1 MNKFMILCMS
11 ACVAVLT
18 FAFHM
23 PGSDLV
29 KKQLT
34 ENIQVSLPATF
45 LPMDE
50 NMLSERYL
58 SARKP
63 IAAFTNENQLVD
75 FTVNTSNT
83 RWGVDDLPILK
94 DFYKAS
100 LMELY
105 DEVEFSRAEIE
116 EINKQPYVVFEFT
129 SVVRPEENA
138 MSMQQPVLKYTRV
151 QYTVYDNETLV
162 FNFSCPQMRQQEWAP
177 TAREIMQSIKLK

>member
-1 MNKFMILCMS
+1 MLCLS
-11 ACVAVLT
+11 ACLAVLT
-18 FAFHM
+18 FAFRM
-23 PGSDLV
+23 PGNDLV

-34 ENIQVSLPATF
+34 ENIQVSLPAAF
-45 LPMDE
+45 LPMNED
-50 NMLSERYL
+50 MLSQRYL

-63 IAAFTNENQLVD
+63 LAAFTNENQLVD
-75 FTVNTSNT
+75 FTVSTSNT

-94 DFYKAS
+94 DFYRAN

-138 MSMQQPVLKYTRV
+138 MSMQQPVRKYTRI
-151 QYTVYDNETLV
+151 QYTVYNNETLV
-162 FNFSCPQMRQQEWAP
+162 FNFSCPQMRQQEWEP
-177 TAREIMQSIKLK
+177 TARNIMQSIKLK